1 MILPDAGDALV
12 EASKVRDYLLNASR
26 PGNLGKAAL
35 FQAFGFRAAAWEV
48 MRDAL
53 REHPLA
59 NQVVRTTRNPHG
71 TEYEVRCSL
80 EAPDGRKP
88 CLTTIWIIEAGRPP
102 RLVTAY
108 G

>member
-1 MILPDAGDALV
+1 MILPNVGSAVV
-12 EASKVRDYLLNASR
+12 EEAKVRDYLLNAAH

-35 FQAFGFRAAAWEV
+35 FQAFGFQAAKWEE

-53 REHPLA
+53 RKHPAA
-59 NQVVRTTRNPHG
+59 NEVVRTTRNPHG
-71 TEYEVRCSL
+71 IKYEVSCDL
-80 EAPDGRKP
+80 ETPDGRNP
-88 CLTTIWIIEAGRPP
+88 CLTTVWIIEARHRP